1 MYNKILQET
10 KNITSIND
18 LPADVFASVRS
29 SLEEYFESKSDDGEQ
44 EEAVVVASDG
54 SLQKKKLDFKLR
66 SALENE
72 FSDEELSKMPRYSFD
87 GKSTVTVPSGS
98 QFTMTDDM
106 SFMEDKV
113 VTVGDQT
120 VPLHYQIY
128 YRISVDT
135 ATEELVLV
143 DAIYHT
149 HTYAEYLNYR

>member
-54 SLQKKKLDFKLR
+54 SLQTKKLDFKLR

-98 QFTMTDDM
+98 QFTMTDEM

-135 ATEELVLV
+135 STEELVLV